1 MRQYN
6 INKINTYKKVTS
18 NPTKKPDTC
27 THHTCDKLGATSVSS
42 NTQLLFTGGRPAPI
56 HANTLAHNV
65 LQNGPFQSAKWAVL
79 GREMAHFR
87 LRNGPNRKLK
97 GYALT

>member
-18 NPTKKPDTC
+18 NPTQKPDAY

-42 NTQLLFTGGRPAPI
+42 NTQLLLAGGHSTSAR
-56 HANTLAHNV
+56 ANILMHNV
-65 LQNGPFQSAKWAVL
+65 LQNGPF
-79 GREMAHFR
+79 
-87 LRNGPNRKLK
+87 
-97 GYALT
+97 